1 MGAEVTVFTTSPSK
15 VADAARLGADHAV
28 LSSDEAA
35 MKALRGKLDF
45 ILDTVSAGHD
55 VDRYLGLLRH
65 DGSLV
70 VVGLPSEPLSVA
82 AYSVVRGRRSLSGSN
97 IGGIAET
104 QEMLDFCYQHG
115 IVAEGEV
122 LPISQVNEALDR
134 LERGDIRYRFVL
146 DVTEL

>member
-1 MGAEVTVFTTSPSK
+1 
-15 VADAARLGADHAV
+15 
-28 LSSDEAA
+28 

-82 AYSVVRGRRSLSGSN
+82 AYSIVRGRRSLSGSN